1 VKNETARTI
10 FNTVAITLIVLI
22 GIGILLSFVSKKP
35 EAERI
40 VYRKVGDTSLT
51 LDIYRPDD
59 WKPSDRRP
67 CVVWFFGGG
76 WEVGGPPQFAAQ
88 ALHLAAAGYVAIT
101 PDYRVRSRHGQKTTP
116 FDAVSDAMRAIA
128 WVRDHASELGID
140 PSRIAAGGGSAGGH
154 LAIVCALLNDGK
166 INEEFLPPPHP
177 SGSRPDGLVLFN
189 PLLDFDIPAVH
200 QRTTPSQRENL
211 KAISPLLLL
220 DSSLPPALILHGT
233 ADNIIPIKTS
243 EAFVMAAD
251 KAGVKTVKL
260 VRYPGKGHEFY
271 LHGPGSREAFETSMV
286 EVSEFLTE
294 LGWAPDPATN

>member
-1 VKNETARTI
+1 
-10 FNTVAITLIVLI
+10 
-22 GIGILLSFVSKKP
+22 
-35 EAERI
+35 
-40 VYRKVGDTSLT
+40 
-51 LDIYRPDD
+51 
-59 WKPSDRRP
+59 
-67 CVVWFFGGG
+67 
-76 WEVGGPPQFAAQ
+76 
-88 ALHLAAAGYVAIT
+88 
-101 PDYRVRSRHGQKTTP
+101 
-116 FDAVSDAMRAIA
+116 
-128 WVRDHASELGID
+128 VRDHASELGID

>member
-1 VKNETARTI
+1 MKNETARTV
-10 FNTVAITLIVLI
+10 FNTVAITVIVFI
-22 GIGILLSFVSKKP
+22 GIGTLLSFVSKKP

-51 LDIYRPDD
+51 LDIYRPAH

-67 CVVWFFGGG
+67 CMVWFFGGG
-76 WEVGGPPQFAAQ
+76 WEVGGPPQFAGQ
-88 ALHLAAAGYVAIT
+88 ALQLAAAGYVSIT

-116 FDAVSDAMRAIA
+116 FDAVSDALHAIT

-140 PSRIAAGGGSAGGH
+140 PSRIAAGGGSSGGH
-154 LAIVCALLNDGK
+154 LAVVCALLNDGK

-177 SGSRPDGLVLFN
+177 AGSRPDGLVLFN

-211 KAISPLLLL
+211 KAISPLQLL
-220 DSSLPPALILHGT
+220 DSSLPPTLILHGT

-243 EAFVMAAD
+243 EAFVMAAE

-260 VRYPGKGHEFY
+260 VRYPGQRARILPPRPGFAGCLRDVDERSQRIS
-271 LHGPGSREAFETSMV
+271 HGTGMGA
-286 EVSEFLTE
+286 
-294 LGWAPDPATN
+294 